1 VEQQNVRHADILAS
15 LGWGVPTFLAT
26 DGTRLHYDEAGEGR
40 TLVVLPGGAGRH
52 PAYLGDLA
60 GLPGHLVT
68 VHFRGAGN
76 SPAAESDDAGSYWHQ
91 AHDLETLRTHLNLD
105 RLDLVAHSA
114 GTRVAIAYAAQYPD
128 RVASMLLITPPSAY
142 LTDTPS
148 DVEEITAHRE
158 GDPVFDEA
166 MAAMREGPLSHAQK
180 DFEQWQA
187 RTAPASYAAWT
198 ETEQAHAQVGHTLW
212 STVKAFLSVSPPPD
226 LRARLS
232 TMTARVRVIA
242 GAQDA
247 TTGLAPVL
255 AAARL
260 FPNGEAV
267 VIDDCGHYPW
277 VEQPE
282 SFRRAADPFVR

>member
-1 VEQQNVRHADILAS
+1 M
-15 LGWGVPTFLAT
+15 
-26 DGTRLHYDEAGEGR
+26 
-40 TLVVLPGGAGRH
+40 
-52 PAYLGDLA
+52 
-60 GLPGHLVT
+60 T
-68 VHFRGAGN
+68 VHFRGAGD
-76 SPAAESDDAGSYWHQ
+76 SPAATSVEAGSYWHQ
-91 AHDLETLRTHLNLD
+91 ARDLEALRTHLNLD

-114 GTRVAIAYAAQYPD
+114 GTRAAVAYAAQYPD
-128 RVASMLLITPPSAY
+128 RVANMLLITPPSAY

-148 DVEEITAHRE
+148 DVEEITAHRG
-158 GDPVFDEA
+158 GDPVFDTA
-166 MAAMREGPLSHAQK
+166 MAAMREGPRFDTQQ

-198 ETEQAHAQVGHTLW
+198 EKEQTHAQVGHTPW

-226 LRARLS
+226 LHERLA
-232 TMTARVRVIA
+232 TVTARVRIIA

-247 TTGLAPVL
+247 TTGLAPVP

-260 FPNGEAV
+260 SPNGEAV

>member
-1 VEQQNVRHADILAS
+1 MPA
-15 LGWGVPTFLAT
+15 FLAPDET
-26 DGTRLHYDEAGEGR
+26 LLHYDEAGEGK

-52 PAYLGDLA
+52 PDYLGDLA
-60 GLPGHLVT
+60 GLPGHRVT

-76 SPAAESDDAGSYWHQ
+76 SPAAATTEAGSYWHQ
-91 AHDLETLRTHLNLD
+91 AHDLDALRAHLGLAK
-105 RLDLVAHSA
+105 LDLVAHSA
-114 GTRVAIAYAAQYPD
+114 GTRAAIAYAAQYPD
-128 RVASMLLITPPSAY
+128 HVASMLLITPPVAY

-158 GDPVFDEA
+158 GDPLFDAA
-166 MAAMREGPLSHAQK
+166 MAAMREGPKNPTQ
-180 DFEQWQA
+180 DTFEAWQA
-187 RTAPASYAAWT
+187 LTAPATYAAWT
-198 ETEQAHAQVGHTLW
+198 EKEQAHAKVGRTLW
-212 STVKAFLSVSPPPD
+212 STVQAFLSVTPPD
-226 LRARLS
+226 DLPDRLGRV
-232 TMTARVRVIA
+232 TAKVRVIA
-242 GAQDA
+242 GAEDA

-282 SFRRAADPFVR
+282 SFRRAADPFVSGA